1 MRNYVERIKKIIFTG
16 LKEEKERV
24 SRNRKRK
31 IEGKCREE
39 WRGGIPLKSGKPLV
53 PPVYTSSRA
62 LIVN

>member
-39 WRGGIPLKSGKPLV
+39 WRGGGSP
-53 PPVYTSSRA
+53 
-62 LIVN
+62 